1 VEGSFEHG
9 NEISSFPVFPA
20 VFSRCVLMLLGHA
33 VLFAGLP
40 YVRPM
45 PPIPAV
51 AGQQLVVKCP
61 VAGYPID
68 TIIWEKGKSQHLSL
82 FWAPVTTI
90 VSAGTWNPI
99 SKQAFYSHIC

>member
-1 VEGSFEHG
+1 MS
-9 NEISSFPVFPA
+9 
-20 VFSRCVLMLLGHA
+20 LGHA
-33 VLFAGLP
+33 VLLAGLP

-68 TIIWEKGKSQHLSL
+68 TIIWEKGKSRPSL
-82 FWAPVTTI
+82 LI
-90 VSAGTWNPI
+90 LCHGYHN
-99 SKQAFYSHIC
+99 SKYRNLESIT

>member
-1 VEGSFEHG
+1 MSLA
-9 NEISSFPVFPA
+9 I
-20 VFSRCVLMLLGHA
+20 A
-33 VLFAGLP
+33 VLLAGLP

-68 TIIWEKGKSQHLSL
+68 TIIWEKGKSLHLSL
-82 FWAPVTTI
+82 ICARILQQRPPLWSSGQSSWLLKGRYIVLPVRFAI
-90 VSAGTWNPI
+90 LL
-99 SKQAFYSHIC
+99 

>member
-1 VEGSFEHG
+1 VSHG
-9 NEISSFPVFPA
+9 RF
-20 VFSRCVLMLLGHA
+20 VLL
-33 VLFAGLP
+33 AGLP

-68 TIIWEKGKSQHLSL
+68 TIIWDKGKSRHHHCFLVHFNIPASAFLYPIRKQNFLVRTSL
-82 FWAPVTTI
+82 FWVITQRGAAN
-90 VSAGTWNPI
+90 S
-99 SKQAFYSHIC
+99 

>member
-1 VEGSFEHG
+1 MDPWNVIKMYVCMYVCMS
-9 NEISSFPVFPA
+9 
-20 VFSRCVLMLLGHA
+20 
-33 VLFAGLP
+33 AGLP

-68 TIIWEKGKSQHLSL
+68 TIIWEKGKSQYYSSFHSPMTHWPIKHLPLSS
-82 FWAPVTTI
+82 FKGKTEEET
-90 VSAGTWNPI
+90 
-99 SKQAFYSHIC
+99 

>member
-1 VEGSFEHG
+1 MSVG
-9 NEISSFPVFPA
+9 
-20 VFSRCVLMLLGHA
+20 RA
-33 VLFAGLP
+33 VLLAGLP

-68 TIIWEKGKSQHLSL
+68 TIIWEKGKSQHHSL
-82 FWAPVTTI
+82 FCAPVTTT
-90 VSAGTWNPI
+90 VSIGTLNPTR
-99 SKQAFYSHIC
+99 KQAFYIHD